1 MDTVRLGIIGFGA
14 QGGMYSRLLAASM
27 VPGMTLG
34 AICDTDAARR
44 DAARE
49 QFGDVAIFDDL
60 DALLA
65 SDAVDAVVTT
75 VPHYLH
81 PEFAM
86 RSLAAGKHILVD
98 KPAGVYTRQVRVMNE
113 FAATKP
119 ELTFAIMF
127 NQRTNP
133 LYVDLKALLDSGEL
147 GALRHWNWIITTWWR
162 PQGYYLQS
170 AWRATWGGEGGGV
183 LVNQAPHQID
193 LSQWL
198 LGMPKKVFA
207 KLGFGFRRD
216 IVVEDEVVAL
226 FDLGDGVTGSF
237 TTSVHDVKGTD
248 RLEILCD
255 GGKIVVDDSQTVT
268 IHRYREPEQDV
279 SARITAEDAKRLFTG
294 ANLLG
299 EDFFSSETKTYE
311 SVWGQQ
317 HATVLTNFAANILDG
332 TPLIAPGAD
341 GINGVRLA
349 NAMHLSAFTGR
360 EVDIDFSEDDYLT
373 ELNARIAA
381 EGKFP
386 VQPQ

>member
-1 MDTVRLGIIGFGA
+1 
-14 QGGMYSRLLAASM
+14 
-27 VPGMTLG
+27 
-34 AICDTDAARR
+34 
-44 DAARE
+44 
-49 QFGDVAIFDDL
+49 
-60 DALLA
+60 
-65 SDAVDAVVTT
+65 
-75 VPHYLH
+75 
-81 PEFAM
+81 
-86 RSLAAGKHILVD
+86 
-98 KPAGVYTRQVRVMNE
+98 VYTKQVREMNE

-198 LGMPKKVFA
+198 LGMPTKVFA

-226 FDLGDGVTGSF
+226 FDLGEGATGSF
-237 TTSVHDVKGTD
+237 TTSVHDVLGTD

-255 GGKIVVDDSQTVT
+255 SGKIVVDDSQTVT
-268 IHRYREPEQDV
+268 IHRFREPEQDV
-279 SARITAEDAKRLFTG
+279 SARITAEDAKQLFTG

-299 EDFFSSETKTYE
+299 ENYISTETKTYE
-311 SVWGQQ
+311 SQWGQQ

-349 NAMHLSAFTGR
+349 NAMHLSAFLGR

-373 ELNARIAA
+373 ELNKRIAA

-386 VQPQ
+386 QQSQ

>member
-1 MDTVRLGIIGFGA
+1 MDTVRLGIVGFGQ
-14 QGGMYSRLLAASM
+14 QGGMYSRILEAAM
-27 VPGMTLG
+27 VPGMVLG
-34 AICDTDAARR
+34 AICDR
-44 DAARE
+44 DPAKRAAARE
-49 QFGDVAIFDDL
+49 LYPDVAVFDDI

-81 PEFAM
+81 PEYAIKA
-86 RSLAAGKHILVD
+86 LTAGKHTLVD
-98 KPAGVYTRQVRVMNE
+98 KPAGVYTKQVRAMNE

-119 ELTFAIMF
+119 ECTFAIMF

-133 LYVDLKALLDSGEL
+133 LYVELKALLDSGEL

-162 PQGYYLQS
+162 PQGYYQQS

-198 LGMPKKVFA
+198 CGMPKKVFA

-216 IVVEDEVVAL
+216 IAVEDEVVAL

-248 RLEILCD
+248 RLEILLD
-255 GGKIVVDDSQTVT
+255 RGKVVVDNSEKVT
-268 IHRYREPEQDV
+268 IIRLSEDEQV
-279 SARITAEDAKRLFTG
+279 ASARTTPESTKRLFAG
-294 ANLLG
+294 ENILG
-299 EDFFSSETKTYE
+299 DDFVTTETKTYE

-317 HATVLTNFAANILDG
+317 HAAVLTNFAAHVLDG
-332 TPLIAPGAD
+332 TPLIAPGSD

-349 NAMHLSAFTGR
+349 NAMHLSAFLGA
-360 EVDIDFSEDDYLT
+360 EVDIDFSEDLYLT
-373 ELNARIAA
+373 ELNKRIAE
-381 EGKFP
+381 EGKFDL
-386 VQPQ
+386 QPQ

>member
-1 MDTVRLGIIGFGA
+1 MDTVRLGIIGFGN
-14 QGGMYSRLLAASM
+14 QGGMYSRLIAAGM

-34 AICDTDAARR
+34 AICDAAPARQ

-49 QFGDVAIFDDL
+49 LYPDAAIFDDI

-65 SDAVDAVVTT
+65 SDTVDAVVTT

-81 PEFAM
+81 PEYAIKALSSG
-86 RSLAAGKHILVD
+86 RHTLVD
-98 KPAGVYTRQVRVMNE
+98 KPAGVYTKQVRVMNE

-147 GALRHWNWIITTWWR
+147 GAIRHWNWIITTWWR

-198 LGMPKKVFA
+198 CGMPTKVFA

-216 IVVEDEVVAL
+216 IAVEDEVVAV
-226 FDLGDGVTGSF
+226 FDLGNGATGTF
-237 TTSVHDVKGTD
+237 TTAVHDPAGTD
-248 RLEILCD
+248 RLEILLD
-255 GGKIVVDDSQTVT
+255 RGKSVVDGSQTVT
-268 IHRYREPEQDV
+268 ITRFREAEQDA
-279 SARITAEDAKRLFTG
+279 SAAITAEAAKNLFSG
-294 ANLLG
+294 ENILG
-299 EDFFSSETKTYE
+299 DDYLTTETKTYE
-311 SVWGQQ
+311 SQWGQQ
-317 HATVLTNFAANILDG
+317 HSTVLANFAANVLDG

-349 NAMHLSAFTGR
+349 NAMHLSAFLGR

-386 VQPQ
+386 LQPE

>member
-1 MDTVRLGIIGFGA
+1 
-14 QGGMYSRLLAASM
+14 
-27 VPGMTLG
+27 MTLG
-34 AICDTDAARR
+34 AICDRDPAKR
-44 DAARE
+44 DAAHE
-49 QFGDVAIFDDL
+49 LYPDVAIYDDI

-81 PEFAM
+81 PEYAM
-86 RSLAAGKHILVD
+86 KALGAGKHTLVD
-98 KPAGVYTRQVRVMNE
+98 KPAGVYTKQVRVMNE

-119 ELTFAIMF
+119 DLTFAIMF

-133 LYVDLKALLDSGEL
+133 LYIELKKLLDSGEL

-162 PQGYYLQS
+162 PQGYYQQS

-198 LGMPKKVFA
+198 CGMPKKVFA

-216 IVVEDEVVAL
+216 IAVEDEVVAL

-248 RLEILCD
+248 RLEILLD
-255 GGKIVVDDSQTVT
+255 RGKIVVDNSDTVT
-268 IHRYREPEQDV
+268 ITRL
-279 SARITAEDAKRLFTG
+279 AEDEQVASAKTTPESTKRLFSG
-294 ANLLG
+294 ENILG
-299 EDFFSSETKTYE
+299 DDFMTTETTTYE
-311 SVWGQQ
+311 SGWGLQ
-317 HATVLTNFAANILDG
+317 HAAVLANFAANILDG
-332 TPLIAPGAD
+332 TPLIAPGSD

-349 NAMHLSAFTGR
+349 NAMHLSAFLGK
-360 EVDIDFSEDDYLT
+360 EVSIDFPEDQYLA
-373 ELNARIAA
+373 ELNTRIAQ
-381 EGKFP
+381 EGKFDL
-386 VQPQ
+386 QPS